1 MNKELFEKIAE
12 SCKRWSDRSISVAKA
27 VLVDEIKSSTVAN
40 NYSMSSQQVN
50 VIKTRFK
57 KKVDAYNLEQFMKK
71 EAPFDEMMALR
82 SNAKQIETLN
92 SSGYSSKQIKD
103 YLAQNNINV
112 TVAKINEFLGTK

>member
-1 MNKELFEKIAE
+1 MNIELFKKIAE

-27 VLVDEIKSSTVAN
+27 VLVDEVKPSMVAKE
-40 NYSMSSQQVN
+40 YSMSSQQVN

-57 KKVDAYNLEQFMKK
+57 KKVDVYNLEQFMRK
-71 EAPFDEMMALR
+71 EAPFDEMLVLK
-82 SNAKQIETLN
+82 SNAKQIEKLN

-112 TVAKINEFLGTK
+112 TVSNINKFLGNR